1 MQRQPLAERLRPSDF
16 SEIVGQRHL
25 FGENGS
31 VTRMISQQYI
41 PNMIFWG
48 TPGTGKTTAAGIIAK
63 RSGMSLHRLNATSA
77 STADVKE
84 VIAQSE
90 SLLGSNGTLL
100 YLDEIQYFNKKQ
112 QQTLLESLEDG
123 RVKLIASTT
132 ENPYMYVYS
141 ALISRSVVF
150 EFRPLSSSDI
160 AEVILRG
167 LARLNDEEYG
177 VSDAAVTAS
186 ESGCAAGGSS
196 ADGGSKAID
205 NADMLNADVS
215 EKKKEGARSS
225 ESDENVS
232 YASDRD
238 SDISVGKSITPE
250 ALDYIS
256 RSASGDVRRSLNILE
271 AVYFGSADSVITR
284 ECAVN
289 ILPTYGGEY
298 DRDGTVHYDL
308 LSALQKSI
316 RGSDPDAAIFYL
328 VRILEGGDLIGACRR
343 LQVIAS
349 EDIGA
354 AYPMAAVIVRS
365 CVESAKE
372 LGMPEASI
380 PLSNAVITLAT
391 APKSNSAYL
400 AYDSAKADYTAGHGL
415 VVPSHMRP
423 SDKYDGYLYP
433 HDYPDHYVKQQ
444 YLPEDIAEHKY
455 YEYGTNKT
463 EQAACA
469 YWKKIKEN
477 R

>member
-31 VTRMISQQYI
+31 VTRMIRQQYI

-141 ALISRSVVF
+141 ALISRSGVF
-150 EFRPLSSSDI
+150 EFKPLSSSDI

-177 VSDAAVTAS
+177 VSGAVVTAS
-186 ESGCAAGGSS
+186 ESGCTAGGSS
-196 ADGGSKAID
+196 ADGDSKAID
-205 NADMLNADVS
+205 NADILNNDV
-215 EKKKEGARSS
+215 KKSDTYSS

-232 YASDRD
+232 DASDGD
-238 SDISVGKSITPE
+238 SGISGGKSITPE

-289 ILPTYGGEY
+289 ILPTYGAEY

-343 LQVIAS
+343 L
-349 EDIGA
+349 
-354 AYPMAAVIVRS
+354 R
-365 CVESAKE
+365 
-372 LGMPEASI
+372 
-380 PLSNAVITLAT
+380 
-391 APKSNSAYL
+391 
-400 AYDSAKADYTAGHGL
+400 
-415 VVPSHMRP
+415 
-423 SDKYDGYLYP
+423 
-433 HDYPDHYVKQQ
+433 
-444 YLPEDIAEHKY
+444 
-455 YEYGTNKT
+455 
-463 EQAACA
+463 
-469 YWKKIKEN
+469 
-477 R
+477 